1 MLVECGVVFELA
13 PSVGAAILNTP
24 NPKLSLTQAV
34 ATGLTRH
41 SMTPRGLVYLIKEKV
56 FTQFSDEVKKEG

>member
-13 PSVGAAILNTP
+13 QSVGAAISNTP
-24 NPKLSLTQAV
+24 NPKLSPTQAV
-34 ATGLTRH
+34 ATGLAGH
-41 SMTPRGLVYLIKEKV
+41 SMPPRGLVYLIEEKV